1 VKIFAISDLHLSFH
15 ADKPMDIFGSH
26 WQDHPQRLKK
36 AWCESVKDSDIV
48 LIPGDIS
55 WSMKLH
61 DAAADL
67 EFIDALPGTKVI
79 IKGNHDYWWS
89 SLSKVKLLLPKSLI
103 PLQNTAIMFGD
114 VGIAGSRL
122 WIDPDLRLEAATDE
136 DRKIHQRELGR
147 FSLSLKALNDDAQ
160 IRIIMTHFPPISL
173 EGKPGNALKIASPF
187 RCNFWVFGHMHLG
200 TLNYNGFDRTIGTTR
215 FQFVSA
221 DFLDFCPKLIYDTD
235 NP

>member
-26 WQDHPQRLKK
+26 WHDHPQRLKN
-36 AWCESVKDSDIV
+36 AWCEAVKDSDIV

-89 SLSKVKLLLPKSLI
+89 SLSKVKQILPKSIL
-103 PLQNTAIMFGD
+103 PLQNTAIMFGHI
-114 VGIAGSRL
+114 GIAGSRL
-122 WIDPDLRLEAATDE
+122 WIDPDLRLEAATEE
-136 DRKIHQRELGR
+136 DRKIHERELGR

-173 EGKPGNALKIASPF
+173 EGKPGNAVKIAFPF
-187 RCNFWVFGHMHLG
+187 RCTLWVFGHMHLG
-200 TLNYNGFDRTIGTTR
+200 NLNYIGFERTIGTTR

-221 DFLDFCPKLIYDTD
+221 DFLNFCPKLIYDTD

>member
-1 VKIFAISDLHLSFH
+1 
-15 ADKPMDIFGSH
+15 
-26 WQDHPQRLKK
+26 
-36 AWCESVKDSDIV
+36 
-48 LIPGDIS
+48 
-55 WSMKLH
+55 MKLH

-67 EFIDALPGTKVI
+67 EFIDSLPGTKVI

-89 SLSKVKLLLPKSLI
+89 SLSKVKRVMPKSII
-103 PLQNTAIMFGD
+103 PLQNTAVMFGH

-122 WIDPDLRLEAATDE
+122 WIDPDLMLEEATDE

-147 FSLSLKALNDDAQ
+147 FSLSLKALNDDAH

-187 RCNFWVFGHMHLG
+187 RCSLWVFGHMHLG
-200 TLNYNGFDRTIGTTR
+200 AVNYNGFKRTIGATR
-215 FQFVSA
+215 FEFVSA